1 MYSFLKYDLRIIY
14 ELYALATQKNNINI
28 RQYSIFKSSQ
38 CSLRDHNIVNWRQKI
53 KLRIA

>member
-38 CSLRDHNIVNWRQKI
+38 CSLCDHNIVNWRQKI